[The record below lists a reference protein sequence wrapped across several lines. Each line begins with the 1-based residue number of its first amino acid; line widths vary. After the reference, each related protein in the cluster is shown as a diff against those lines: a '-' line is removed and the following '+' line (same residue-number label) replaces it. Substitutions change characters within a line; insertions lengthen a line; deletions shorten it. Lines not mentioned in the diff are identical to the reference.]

1 MAALSQEEV
10 LLRIKAKYGDKYTML
25 EPYKNRREK
34 VKFRCNIH
42 NIEFYATGETYLRS
56 DRSFNICPLC
66 KKEAKF
72 SKDLNV
78 ECAYCGIKF
87 HKSDSQIQ
95 NSKSGLHFCCREH
108 KDLAQRLESN
118 ITQIWPN
125 HYGKQSD
132 YRELAFRNFEHKC
145 CVCGWNEDKR
155 ILEVHHK
162 DSNRENNLLKNL
174 CILCP
179 NCHRKI
185 TLGYYILTEDYT
197 LIKV

>member
-42 NIEFYATGETYLRS
+42 NIEFYATGETYLRLDKS
-56 DRSFNICPLC
+56 YNLCPAC
-66 KKEAKF
+66 KKEAKM

-78 ECAYCGIKF
+78 ECAYCGIHF
-87 HKSDSQIQ
+87 HKSESDKK
-95 NSKSGLHFCCREH
+95 NSKTGLFFCCREH
-108 KDLAQRLESN
+108 KDLAQRMESN
-118 ITQIWPN
+118 IQELWLP
-125 HYGKQSD
+125 HYGKNSN
-132 YRELAFRNFEHKC
+132 YREFAFKNLEHKC
-145 CVCGWNEDKR
+145 CVCGWNEDER

-162 DSNRENNLLKNL
+162 DSNRENGSLENL
-174 CILCP
+174 CIICP
-179 NCHRKI
+179 TCHRKI
-185 TLGYYILTEDYT
+185 TLGYYILTNDYT